1 VASGWRVQVRG
12 DLAPWVSRLWESRP
26 PKYSRALLET
36 LVLIAYQQPVTR
48 SDIEQVR
55 GVSVSS
61 NIIRTL
67 LDRDWIRIV
76 GHRDVPGRPAL
87 YGTTRAFLDYFDLRS
102 LDQLP
107 PLAEIRDLAR
117 INEELGFD
125 DAGPAGGEAGQGD
138 GSASPGGADR
148 PAPEPEGGH
157 EVVPISA
164 VLGQFETPDDSG
176 AVPEDAPD
184 SAATTAVPPSAIPDP
199 DEDTDDSGDVPG
211 PDSDPDSDP
220 DPDDENRT

>member
-1 VASGWRVQVRG
+1 M
-12 DLAPWVSRLWESRP
+12 
-26 PKYSRALLET
+26 
-36 LVLIAYQQPVTR
+36 LIAYQQPVTR

-87 YGTTRAFLDYFDLRS
+87 YGTTRAFLDYFNLRS

-125 DAGPAGGEAGQGD
+125 DGAGAEVSERDQQAAD
-138 GSASPGGADR
+138 DTASGGADR
-148 PAPEPEGGH
+148 PAPDPEGGH
-157 EVVPISA
+157 EVVPVSA
-164 VLGQFETPDDSG
+164 VLGQFETPDDS
-176 AVPEDAPD
+176 APGN
-184 SAATTAVPPSAIPDP
+184 SSEAAPTTSDEPSATSES
-199 DEDTDDSGDVPG
+199 DENIDDS
-211 PDSDPDSDP
+211 
-220 DPDDENRT
+220 DDENRS